1 MVASLVG
8 AAGRSGGAAVTTPT
22 GSPHAHRH
30 VVETALMK
38 DPGRVQSPRPLE
50 PPVVAERPA
59 CTVGELVDTISSRAQ
74 VSSSRLDDVELLRV
88 LAESDELTGVL
99 NRRGLLRGLA
109 DPAAGP
115 LAAGTASATGPCGLL
130 LLLDLDRFK
139 AVNDLHGHRAGD
151 VVLREV
157 GRRLRAL
164 GRHDDLVARLGGDEF
179 ALLARRS
186 GVPDAPVLVRRIE
199 RAVSRPV
206 RVDADLVVRV
216 GASVGW
222 CPVSPGAPP
231 AELLAGADATMMA
244 RKRARRCTSPPTP
257 LSADDGLDEAV
268 LHRACGVVMGRSGCT
283 EQQAWQALGRLA
295 RATGRSLGQVAADV
309 VASTVPRTVRAS
321 PARGRRPS

>member
-1 MVASLVG
+1 
-8 AAGRSGGAAVTTPT
+8 
-22 GSPHAHRH
+22 
-30 VVETALMK
+30 
-38 DPGRVQSPRPLE
+38 
-50 PPVVAERPA
+50 
-59 CTVGELVDTISSRAQ
+59 VDTISPRAQ
-74 VSSSRLDDVELLRV
+74 VSSPSLDDVEVLRV
-88 LAESDELTGVL
+88 LAESDDLTGVL

-109 DPAAGP
+109 GTAAAP
-115 LAAGTASATGPCGLL
+115 LAAASGTGPCGLL

-244 RKRARRCTSPPTP
+244 RKRARRSTSPPTA